1 MNSSASMLDV
11 MAVKERRRQQFEELM
26 ARHDLAAIVISS
38 GEFFQFYAN
47 LAISAFYWERPF
59 ALVVPRQGAAFAI
72 VNAVVENGVRMRLD
86 KGIPWIDDFSFYCE
100 VPEVRCG
107 SPLTAGFAKAL
118 AAAMAERGL
127 DRGRIGYDART
138 SAVASL
144 VAALP
149 RATLHDVAD
158 GLKELRW
165 VKHESEIRVMQ
176 MAADLGGWAMQTLRD
191 ELRPGRLLQ
200 ELDQTVGA
208 RLMEEAAR
216 RVPGHNFLIA
226 KIVTLSGPASA
237 STDGD
242 GAPTGAV
249 VQADGPTVSTIVT
262 RLNGYSIEVHRTFW
276 IGRPSPSQEAI
287 LRAALGVNDAAV
299 GQAFA
304 GNRLSA
310 IDEQVVKTARAAGV
324 ERYLAH
330 RAGHGIGT
338 ATHEYPEDLPVN
350 RRALEHGEVL
360 SLEPGLYVAGLGGF
374 RFGDAVVA
382 EATPHVLTTAPKS
395 MADVVLR

>member
-1 MNSSASMLDV
+1 MFDGA
-11 MAVKERRRQQFEELM
+11 AVKERRRRQFEELM
-26 ARHDLAAIVISS
+26 ARSDLAAIVISS

-47 LAISAFYWERPF
+47 LAISTFYWERPF

-72 VNAVVENGVRMRLD
+72 VNAVAENGLGMQLD
-86 KGIPWIDDFSFYCE
+86 KGIPWVDDFSFYSE
-100 VPEVRCG
+100 VPDLRAG
-107 SPLTAGFAKAL
+107 APLTSEFAKTL
-118 AAAMAERGL
+118 ATAMSDRGL
-127 DRGRIGYDART
+127 DRGCIGYDVRT
-138 SAVASL
+138 GAIESLAS
-144 VAALP
+144 ALP
-149 RATLHDVAD
+149 ETSLRDVARD
-158 GLKELRW
+158 LKELRW
-165 VKHESEIRVMQ
+165 VKHESEVRVMQ
-176 MAADLGGWAMQTLRD
+176 MAADLGGWAMQTMRG

-226 KIVTLSGPASA
+226 KIITLSGPASA

-249 VQADGPTVSTIVT
+249 VQADVPTVSTIVT
-262 RLNGYSIEVHRTFW
+262 RLNGYSVEVHRTFW
-276 IGRPSPSQEAI
+276 IGRPSPSQESI
-287 LRAALGVNDAAV
+287 LQAALHMNEAAI

-310 IDEQVVKTARAAGV
+310 IDEEAVKAARAVGV
-324 ERYLAH
+324 ERYITH

-338 ATHEYPEDLPVN
+338 ATHEYPDDLPVN
-350 RRALEHGEVL
+350 RRTIERGEVL
-360 SLEPGLYVAGLGGF
+360 SLEPALYVAGLGGF

-382 EATPHVLTTAPKS
+382 EAAPHVLTRAPKS

>member
-1 MNSSASMLDV
+1 VNSPPPMFDV
-11 MAVKERRRQQFEELM
+11 AAVKERRLRQFDELM

-38 GEFFQFYAN
+38 AEFFQFYAN
-47 LAISAFYWERPF
+47 FTISTFYWERPF
-59 ALVVPRQGAAFAI
+59 ALVVPRRGAAFAI
-72 VNAVVENGVRMRLD
+72 VNAVAENGVRMQVE
-86 KGIPWIDDFSFYCE
+86 KGVSWVGDFSFYSE
-100 VPEVRCG
+100 VPQLRAG
-107 SPLTAGFAKAL
+107 APLTAEFAKAL
-118 AAAMAERGL
+118 AKALTGRGL

-138 SAVASL
+138 GAIASL
-144 VAALP
+144 ASALP
-149 RATLHDVAD
+149 AASLHDVAKD
-158 GLKELRW
+158 LKELRW
-165 VKHESEIRVMQ
+165 VKHGSEIRIMQ
-176 MAADLGGWAMQTLRD
+176 MAADLGSWAMQALRG

-226 KIVTLSGPASA
+226 KIITLSGAASA

-249 VQADGPTVSTIVT
+249 VQADVPTVSTIVT
-262 RLNGYSIEVHRTFW
+262 RLNGYSVEVHRTFW
-276 IGRPSPSQEAI
+276 IGTPSPSQEGM
-287 LRAALGVNDAAV
+287 LQAALRMNEAAI

-310 IDEQVVKTARAAGV
+310 IDEEAVKAARAAGV
-324 ERYLAH
+324 ERYITH

-350 RRALEHGEVL
+350 RRTIERGEVF
-360 SLEPGLYVAGLGGF
+360 SLEPALYVAGLGGF

-382 EATPHVLTTAPKS
+382 EATPHVLTTVPKA
-395 MADVVLR
+395 MADMVVR

>member
-1 MNSSASMLDV
+1 MFDV
-11 MAVKERRRQQFEELM
+11 TAVKERRRRQFGELM
-26 ARHDLAAIVISS
+26 ARHDLAAVVISS

-47 LAISAFYWERPF
+47 LAISTFYWERPF
-59 ALVVPRQGAAFAI
+59 VLVVPRQGAAFAI
-72 VNAVVENGVRMRLD
+72 VNAVAENGVRMQLE
-86 KGIPWIDDFSFYCE
+86 KGIPWVDEFSFYCE
-100 VPEVRCG
+100 VPQVR
-107 SPLTAGFAKAL
+107 SPAPLTGEFAKAL
-118 AAAMAERGL
+118 AAAMTGYGL
-127 DRGRIGYDART
+127 DRGRVGYDART
-138 SAVASL
+138 GAIASL
-144 VAALP
+144 AAALP
-149 RATLHDVAD
+149 GMTLHDVAGD
-158 GLKELRW
+158 LKELRW
-165 VKHESEIRVMQ
+165 VKHESEIRTMQ
-176 MAADLGGWAMQTLRD
+176 MAADLGGWAMQTMRG

-226 KIVTLSGPASA
+226 KIITLSGPASA

-249 VQADGPTVSTIVT
+249 VQADGPTVCTIVT
-262 RLNGYSIEVHRTFW
+262 RLNGYSVEVHRTFW
-276 IGRPSPSQEAI
+276 IGQPSSGHEAI
-287 LRAALGVNDAAV
+287 LQAALRMNEAAI

-310 IDEQVVKTARAAGV
+310 IDEQVVKAAQAAGV
-324 ERYLAH
+324 DRYVTH

-350 RRALEHGEVL
+350 RRTIERGEVL

-382 EATPHVLTTAPKS
+382 EATPHVLTTTPKS

>member
-1 MNSSASMLDV
+1 MNGPAPMFDGA
-11 MAVKERRRQQFEELM
+11 AVKQRRRRQFDELM
-26 ARHDLAAIVISS
+26 TRHDLATIVISS
-38 GEFFQFYAN
+38 SEFFQFYAN
-47 LAISAFYWERPF
+47 LAISTFYWERPF
-59 ALVVPRQGAAFAI
+59 ALVVSRQGAAFAI
-72 VNAVVENGVRMRLD
+72 VNAVAENGVRMQLE
-86 KGIPWIDDFSFYCE
+86 KGIPWIDDFAFYCE
-100 VPEVRCG
+100 VPQVRSG
-107 SPLTAGFAKAL
+107 APLTAEFAKAL
-118 AAAMAERGL
+118 AAAMTERGL

-138 SAVASL
+138 GVTTSL
-144 VAALP
+144 TAALP
-149 RATLHDVAD
+149 GTTLHDVAND
-158 GLKELRW
+158 LKELRW

-176 MAADLGGWAMQTLRD
+176 MAADLGGWAMQTMRG

-216 RVPGHNFLIA
+216 RVSGHNFLIA
-226 KIVTLSGPASA
+226 KIITLSGPASA

-249 VQADGPTVSTIVT
+249 VQADVPTVSTIVT
-262 RLNGYSIEVHRTFW
+262 RLNGYSVEVHRTFW
-276 IGRPSPSQEAI
+276 IGRPPPSQEAM
-287 LRAALGVNDAAV
+287 LQAALRMNEAAI

-310 IDEQVVKTARAAGV
+310 IDEQAVKAARAAGV
-324 ERYLAH
+324 EHYVTH

-350 RRALEHGEVL
+350 RRTIERGEVL
-360 SLEPGLYVAGLGGF
+360 SLEPALYVAGLGGF

-395 MADVVLR
+395 MADVILR

>member
-1 MNSSASMLDV
+1 MNASASMFDV
-11 MAVKERRRQQFEELM
+11 TAVRERRLRQFAELM

-47 LAISAFYWERPF
+47 IAISTFYWERPF
-59 ALVVPRQGAAFAI
+59 ALVVPRRGAAFAV
-72 VNAVVENGVRMRLD
+72 VNAVAENGVRLQLD
-86 KGIPWIDDFSFYCE
+86 KGIPWVDDFSFYCE
-100 VPEVRCG
+100 VPQVRSG
-107 SPLTAGFAKAL
+107 SPLTAEFAKAL
-118 AAAMAERGL
+118 TAAMIEHGL

-138 SAVASL
+138 GAIASL
-144 VAALP
+144 AAALP
-149 RATLHDVAD
+149 GATLHDMAD

-176 MAADLGGWAMQTLRD
+176 MAADLGGWAMQTLRG

-208 RLMEEAAR
+208 RLMEEAAQ
-216 RVPGHNFLIA
+216 RVPGQNFLIV
-226 KIVTLSGPASA
+226 KIITLSGPASA

-249 VQADGPTVSTIVT
+249 VQADVPTVSTIVT
-262 RLNGYSIEVHRTFW
+262 RLNGYSVEVHRTFW
-276 IGRPSPSQEAI
+276 IGQPSPSQEAM
-287 LRAALGVNDAAV
+287 LQAALGMNQAAI

-310 IDEQVVKTARAAGV
+310 IDEEAVKAARAAGV
-324 ERYLAH
+324 ERYVVH

-350 RRALEHGEVL
+350 RRTLSRGEVL

-382 EATPHVLTTAPKS
+382 EATPRVLTRTPKS
-395 MADVVLR
+395 MADIVVS